1 MKLLFTGTLRGKNRH
16 QGDLRRR
23 ANQQINVDMSRI
35 GHSSYYERNK
45 QFYYPL
51 LHFSETGKTMNTTEN
66 NNNLTLE
73 SGVRQVEL
81 GVSSALDTS
90 KVRDEGL

>member
-1 MKLLFTGTLRGKNRH
+1 
-16 QGDLRRR
+16 
-23 ANQQINVDMSRI
+23 MSRI
-35 GHSSYYERNK
+35 GHSSCHERNK

>member
-1 MKLLFTGTLRGKNRH
+1 
-16 QGDLRRR
+16 
-23 ANQQINVDMSRI
+23 
-35 GHSSYYERNK
+35 
-45 QFYYPL
+45 
-51 LHFSETGKTMNTTEN
+51 MNTTEN